1 MAIAEQVKLT
11 VKSQLALGIPMG
23 KIAESLGIA
32 HSTVREIRS
41 DDRLQP
47 ELIAHASK
55 HLANK
60 MLLAANHATEAL
72 LDQADEGKFAEHK
85 PLELAKTIALLT
97 QAAGQYAAQCGNSG
111 SMADLLNAY
120 GMTESSSVSKI
131 TLTERQISIESHTPT
146 PQPVVMNALAHEDG
160 A

>member
-1 MAIAEQVKLT
+1 MAIAEQIRVV
-11 VKSQLALGIPMG
+11 VKSQLALGVPMG

-60 MLLAANHATEAL
+60 MLLAANAATDTL

-111 SMADLLNAY
+111 SMSELLNAY
-120 GMTESSSVSKI
+120 GMTESSSVSKV
-131 TLTERQISIESHTPT
+131 TLTERSITLESVQGT
-146 PQPVVMNALAHEDG
+146 PQPVVIQAIAHED
-160 A
+160 AS